1 MTTLTIGK
9 LAHAAGVGIETIRYY
24 ERRGIMPKPDRLASG
39 YRIYNLESL
48 QKLKF
53 IKNAQTLGFTL
64 QEARDLLMVT
74 QDPASDCSSVNK
86 KALSKIEE
94 VDQKLALLKKIKK
107 RLTNLAEQ
115 CPADEQPLTKC
126 SIITHLY
133 ED

>member
-1 MTTLTIGK
+1 MITLTIGK

-24 ERRGIMPKPDRLASG
+24 ERRGIMPTPDRLASG
-39 YRIYNLESL
+39 YRVYNLESL
-48 QKLKF
+48 QRLKF

-64 QEARDLLMVT
+64 QEARDLLMIT
-74 QDPASDCSSVNK
+74 NDPASDCSSVNQ

-94 VDQKLALLKKIKK
+94 VNQKLTLLNNIKK
-107 RLTNLAEQ
+107 RLILLTEQ
-115 CPADEQPLTKC
+115 CPADEQPLTEC